1 MKELIDTSA
10 ATTCACANLRRTDL
24 VVTQFYDGMLAPS
37 GISALQFSLL
47 CAIDTFDSITPNR
60 LVKIIGMD
68 RATLSRHL
76 KVLACEEFI
85 SHEEGADQYTR
96 PLGLTQEGQQVLE
109 TPGLSGKRLSG
120 ISSTTSVCVASRPC
134 SLSYRQSEQ
143 CSQRRYKPASP
154 CEHTLLNLQKGG
166 EGHVRSAW
174 SLV

>member
-24 VVTQFYDGMLAPS
+24 VVTQFYDGILAPS

-85 SHEEGADQYTR
+85 SYEEGADQYTR
-96 PLGLTQEGQQVLE
+96 SLGLTQEGQQVLE
-109 TPGLSGKRLSG
+109 NAWPFWQEAQRYIEHNFGL
-120 ISSTTSVCVASRPC
+120 
-134 SLSYRQSEQ
+134 
-143 CSQRRYKPASP
+143 RRF
-154 CEHTLLNLQKGG
+154 ETLLTELQA
-166 EGHVRSAW
+166 VRTVLTAA
-174 SLV
+174 L